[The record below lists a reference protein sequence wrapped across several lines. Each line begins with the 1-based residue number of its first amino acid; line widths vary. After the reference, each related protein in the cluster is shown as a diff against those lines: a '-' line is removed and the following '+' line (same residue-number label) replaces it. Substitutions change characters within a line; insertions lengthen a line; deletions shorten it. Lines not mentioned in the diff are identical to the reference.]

1 MWKSQEMLHSH
12 DKFGNNE
19 KQASKRDTI
28 PLVHHPLDLEGW
40 KLNQQVWYWP
50 CGQES
55 EYGLRKLYK

>member
-1 MWKSQEMLHSH
+1 MLHSH

-40 KLNQQVWYWP
+40 KLN
-50 CGQES
+50 
-55 EYGLRKLYK
+55 